1 MRDFSEFAQQGLLES
16 RIRYEESG
24 HRHLSQPV
32 ATSLGVDSRPRELPV
47 WLIFALSVEAS
58 DFFLPKGKMA
68 TGVLIDCYDY
78 GNHMLIVEGLKD

>member
-47 WLIFALSVEAS
+47 GLIFALSVEAS
-58 DFFLPKGKMA
+58 DFFCQRGKWQL
-68 TGVLIDCYDY
+68 GF
-78 GNHMLIVEGLKD
+78 